1 MDNCNL
7 KHWVSSNAYFFFP
20 FSSFFSSLFSF
31 STSHL
36 PPPPHL
42 DFSLF
47 FSGKEISW
55 AFFIFFLK
63 AANHKCN
70 KIINTVVKAAFLQEF
85 PELRS
90 RYPTVVATVRCF
102 PGRSEGVSARNQTL
116 SASLE
121 RKQSRGEDRTQA
133 LEPDKPWLRGFPAPP
148 QSASWLLQFQE
159 EICFSSFNE
168 PSKHLWILL
177 ECRIQGSSLGVR
189 PEILRFWQA
198 PKWYLCS

>member
-1 MDNCNL
+1 MDNCSL

-20 FSSFFSSLFSF
+20 FSSFFLLSFLSLLP
-31 STSHL
+31 TSLLHQPWFL
-36 PPPPHL
+36 T
-42 DFSLF
+42 
-47 FSGKEISW
+47 
-55 AFFIFFLK
+55 FFLRQGNILSFFLFLK
-63 AANHKCN
+63 KETANHKYN
-70 KIINTVVKAAFLQEF
+70 KIINTVVKAAFIQEF

-90 RYPTVVATVRCF
+90 MYCTVVATVRCF
-102 PGRSEGVSARNQTL
+102 PGRSKGISARNQTL

-133 LEPDKPWLRGFPAPP
+133 LEPDKPWLHGFPAPP
-148 QSASWLLQFQE
+148 QSASSLLQFQE

-189 PEILRFWQA
+189 PEILHVWQA
-198 PKWYLCS
+198 PKWHLCS